1 MGNAIMVIA
10 PYWYMGAWVFD
21 DREVGLVC
29 EPFVSGVPE
38 MINELVEDI
47 PDARDGFRMTFS
59 AGRFPG
65 FQPEMTWVREE
76 DGGHWYRSEE
86 PLMEGWLCTA
96 LFKYFD
102 EAPEKLFV
110 RADPVQQIEQTQ
122 AKGSIVF
129 EHHIDDRGD

>member
-1 MGNAIMVIA
+1 MGNAIIVIA
-10 PYWYMGAWVFD
+10 PYWYKGTWVFD
-21 DREVGLVC
+21 DPEVGLVR

-59 AGRFPG
+59 GGRFPD
-65 FQPEMTWVREE
+65 FQRELTWVREE

-86 PLMEGWLCTA
+86 PPMEGWLCPA

-102 EAPEKLFV
+102 EAPAKLYV
-110 RADPVQQIEQTQ
+110 RADPLE
-122 AKGSIVF
+122 
-129 EHHIDDRGD
+129 